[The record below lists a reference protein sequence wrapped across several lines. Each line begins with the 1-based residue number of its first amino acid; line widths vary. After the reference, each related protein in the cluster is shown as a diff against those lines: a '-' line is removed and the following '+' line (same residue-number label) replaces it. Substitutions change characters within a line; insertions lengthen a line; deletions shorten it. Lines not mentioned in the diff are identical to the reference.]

1 MSRGKTNKNPDTA
14 RNTATDN
21 RTPTN
26 PDNRTLTNPDRTPT
40 NPDRTPTNPDRTP
53 TNPDKEPPGQGIR
66 GFGFC
71 VLEEAFGRVRGRQ
84 RGKGGGEAT
93 IAGLP
98 QLLYFFLLPL
108 SRVVGLRD
116 WQRTLPNALGGG
128 WACSLFI
135 YFLIGLNINMG
146 AKRKKTVDWT
156 CFLQWINSINKL

>member
-21 RTPTN
+21 RT
-26 PDNRTLTNPDRTPT
+26 LTNPDS
-40 NPDRTPTNPDRTP
+40 RTP
-53 TNPDKEPPGQGIR
+53 TNPDKEPPWQGIR
-66 GFGFC
+66 GLGFW

-116 WQRTLPNALGGG
+116 WQRTLLNALGGG
-128 WACSLFI
+128 WAFSLFI
-135 YFLIGLNINMG
+135 YFLIGLNINF
-146 AKRKKTVDWT
+146 VE
-156 CFLQWINSINKL
+156 